1 MMFTRRL
8 LPIATALILTCGCSD
23 ITLQDVDGPPS
34 PQHTRPTIEVTSA
47 DPARPHFVDF
57 GDLPTGEV
65 AVAEV
70 HITNMGED
78 TLQLQDFVLSDS
90 AVTRLELEPSNLLL
104 EHNEET
110 TLRVGFHPIADGLL
124 SSQLL
129 IYSNDPQTPVV
140 VVELRGDALGGHLVI
155 DPPSFDFGDLEIG
168 CSSELTVVLSND
180 GRADL
185 VIESVELEQLSEP
198 EEVFL
203 LDPTGGPVVL
213 PPGQSLSVDLHYIPT
228 DVIPDT
234 SILRVFSDDA
244 GSPEQ
249 GSTVTQIGTAHY
261 GGTATDDFYQ
271 GGLGLTDILF
281 VVDNSCSMI
290 DEQTTFAANFP
301 GFVPILEANDTDYK
315 LAATTTDAGD
325 NGAFVG
331 SVPVV
336 TPATPDPGATFAS
349 NVVLGTSGSGF
360 EQAMLG
366 GWLALDP
373 VNNMNPGF
381 LRPSAELHII
391 LITDAVDFSVAAGM
405 PFLTPAEYVEGYR
418 SLKENPDLVVVHDI
432 SGQAEGCTGLGGNAQ
447 PNSTVS
453 VASALTGGVSASIC
467 DPNWVESLEAIS
479 TLATAVADTFPLSEL
494 AIPDTIE
501 VYLNGSSVFDGW
513 SYEETANAVIFN
525 GSYIPDKGDEVT
537 INYSVFGGCDG

>member
-1 MMFTRRL
+1 MSTSRL
-8 LPIATALILTCGCSD
+8 LPITVALLITAGCSD
-23 ITLQDVDGPPS
+23 ITIQPVGEPPVPHHIEPS
-34 PQHTRPTIEVTSA
+34 IEVTA
-47 DPARPHFVDF
+47 TDPERPHLVDF
-57 GDLPTGEV
+57 GAVPTGEFE
-65 AVAEV
+65 VAEV
-70 HITNMGED
+70 HIRNSGED
-78 TLQLQDFVLSDS
+78 TLQLHDFVLSNPS
-90 AVTRLELEPSNLLL
+90 VTQLESEPSNLLL
-104 EHNEET
+104 EQNDGT
-110 TLRVGFHPIADGLL
+110 TLRVGFYPAADGLL

-129 IYSNDPQTPVV
+129 IYSNDPDTPIV
-140 VVELRGDALGGHLVI
+140 VVELRGDGLGGHLLI

-168 CSSELTVVLSND
+168 CSSELTVALSND

-185 VIESVELEQLSEP
+185 VIESVELEQLSDP

-203 LDPTGGPVVL
+203 LDPMSGPVVL
-213 PPGQSLSVDLHYIPT
+213 PPGQSMSLGLHYIPT
-228 DVIPDT
+228 DVIPNT

-249 GSTVTQIGTAHY
+249 GTTATQIGTAHY
-261 GGTATDDFYQ
+261 GGTATDEFHQ

-281 VVDNSCSMI
+281 VVDNSCSMTG
-290 DEQTTFAANFP
+290 EQATLAANFP

-336 TPATPDPGATFAS
+336 TPETESPGATFAT
-349 NVVLGTSGSGF
+349 NVALGTSGSGF

-391 LITDAVDFSVAAGM
+391 LITDAVDFSVNAGM
-405 PFLTPAEYVEGYR
+405 PFQTPEGYVNAYR

-432 SGQAEGCTGLGGNAQ
+432 SGQADGCNGVGGTAQ

-453 VASALTGGVSASIC
+453 VASALTGGISASIC
-467 DPNWVESLEAIS
+467 DPNWVDSLEAIS
-479 TLATAVADTFPLSEL
+479 ILATAVADTFPLSEL

-513 SYEETANAVIFN
+513 SYEETANAVIFS
-525 GSYIPDKGDEVT
+525 GSYIPDEGDDLT

>member
-1 MMFTRRL
+1 MFTRRL
-8 LPIATALILTCGCSD
+8 LLLATALVLTCGCSD
-23 ITLQDVDGPPS
+23 ITLQDTDGPS
-34 PQHTRPTIEVTSA
+34 APQHIRPTIEVTSS
-47 DPARPHFVDF
+47 DPVRPNLVDF
-57 GDLPTGEV
+57 GDLAIGAV
-65 AVAEV
+65 AVADI
-70 HITNMGED
+70 HITNTGD
-78 TLQLQDFVLSDS
+78 NTLQLQEFILSDS
-90 AVTRLELEPSNLLL
+90 QVTRLDLEPIDLLL
-104 EHNEET
+104 EHNEGT
-110 TLRVGFHPIADGLL
+110 TLRVGFHPVADGLL

-168 CSSELTVVLSND
+168 CSSELAVELSND
-180 GRADL
+180 GRVDL
-185 VIESVELEQLSEP
+185 VIESVELEQLTEP

-203 LDPTGGPVVL
+203 IDPPGGPVVL
-213 PPGQSLSVDLHYIPT
+213 TPGQSMSLELHYIPT
-228 DVIPDT
+228 DVIPNT
-234 SILRVFSDDA
+234 SILRVFSGDA
-244 GSPEQ
+244 ESPEQ
-249 GSTVTQIGTAHY
+249 GNTATQIGTAHY
-261 GGTATDDFYQ
+261 GGTATDEFHQ

-301 GFVPILEANDTDYK
+301 GFVPILEVNDTDYK

-336 TPATPDPGATFAS
+336 TPATSNPGATFAG
-349 NVVLGTSGSGF
+349 NVVLGTSGSGY

-366 GWLALDP
+366 AWLALDP

-391 LITDAVDFSVAAGM
+391 LITDAVDFSVEVGM
-405 PFLTPAEYVEGYR
+405 PFLTAAEYVDAYR
-418 SLKENPDLVVVHDI
+418 SLKADPDLVVVHDI
-432 SGQAEGCTGLGGNAQ
+432 SGQADGCVGIGGSAQ
-447 PNSTVS
+447 ANTTAS

-467 DPNWVESLEAIS
+467 DHNWVESLEEIS
-479 TLATAVADTFPLSEL
+479 ALATAVADTFPLSAL
-494 AIPDTIE
+494 AVPGTVE

-513 SYEETANAVIFN
+513 SYEETANAVIFS
-525 GSYIPDKGDEVT
+525 GSYIPDEGDEVT
-537 INYSVFGGCDG
+537 VNYSVFGGCDG